1 MGSKFDPHNY
11 RGNKNLVDL
20 IKKMQLDKTTP
31 APSSVSANSEDDSPD
46 NISPPTPLNALASSA
61 NSAKINDELNDE
73 FYSSVASMPLASVSI
88 HSDIQTYVAPIYSK
102 KNLEIIKQSNPIL
115 DSLRNLPS
123 IMARTF
129 IKKT

>member
-73 FYSSVASMPLASVSI
+73 FFSSVASI
-88 HSDIQTYVAPIYSK
+88 HQHLSPYIRIFKLMLHLY
-102 KNLEIIKQSNPIL
+102 IL
-115 DSLRNLPS
+115 
-123 IMARTF
+123 
-129 IKKT
+129 KKTLRL